1 MLVEVLGTADVKVD
15 IEDFVTKSGD
25 EWIITTERLPKYLW
39 MWVAA
44 ECVPGWVIDS
54 EHLPRVKECLSVANS
69 TANRLAKISVDAV
82 SEEAWNAGFGYP
94 PGHAVLLSVI
104 LLGELLDNALAGV
117 VFSLPKMKMLSW
129 EYSQF
134 GKYLL
139 QRAGWCLG
147 ELDMLGIIE
156 PAILFYVS
164 SFDRVSLKKD
174 HSRCSDKV
182 CLANQID
189 EKVYQTKHV
198 TETCVC
204 EHIIVEEEGNRP
216 ITEVL
221 HKGDIPIIS
230 FDGEKVLVQSSNSTP
245 YVAMSHV
252 WSDGLGNPR
261 TNSLPKCQFERIQK
275 LVNALHSDRELASPV
290 PFWLDTV
297 CVPLHAE
304 TRKTA
309 IRRMA
314 KTYDS
319 AARVLVL
326 DVSLSGTSAG
336 VLADELL
343 MRIRCTP
350 WTQRLWTLQ
359 EGMLAEELY
368 FQFRDRA
375 IAAESL
381 PDIWYEANSPIKLCT
396 KHFGRPH
403 VDNPPLET
411 RVFRALASD
420 SDEFFKDEV
429 ATESAFETLSRHP
442 DCPDMLDHTLLYRLD
457 TNHSASFHPVYF
469 AGWTSFQKLRYRF
482 GVGHSALP
490 SVAGALRGR
499 LSSKMDDE
507 TICVATLLDIDPLH
521 ILSAKNQ
528 ISRMKVLID
537 SVNDFPPSLI
547 FTNVP
552 RLDLDGYRWAPES
565 FMDKNANY
573 AGLLRV
579 GKPGRRTKDGLVVSN
594 YFSYIFPEDSTFP
607 DAGSF
612 VVKGWESYYRIT
624 HAHVLTVQVVRP
636 AVILEQP
643 PATVSRGIV
652 VDMWRE
658 DDGVVKFGRHV
669 GHVNIEA
676 LGDEWAGE
684 VVCEVVKLPISY
696 EWCVG

>member
-1 MLVEVLGTADVKVD
+1 
-15 IEDFVTKSGD
+15 
-25 EWIITTERLPKYLW
+25 

-44 ECVPGWVIDS
+44 ECVPGWVMDS
-54 EHLPRVKECLSVANS
+54 EHLPRVKECLSLVNS
-69 TANRLAKISVDAV
+69 TANQLAKIPVGAV
-82 SEEAWNAGFGYP
+82 SEEAWDAGFGYP
-94 PGHAVLLSVI
+94 PGHTVLLSVV

-117 VFSLPKMKMLSW
+117 VFSLLKVKMLSW
-129 EYSQF
+129 EYGMF

-147 ELDMLGIIE
+147 ELDMLGITE

-164 SFDRVSLKKD
+164 SFDRLALRKD
-174 HSRCSDKV
+174 HSRCSDRV

-189 EKVYQTKHV
+189 EKVYKTRHA
-198 TETCVC
+198 TETCTC
-204 EHIIVEEEGNRP
+204 EHIVVEEEGNRP
-216 ITEVL
+216 VTEVL
-221 HKGDIPIIS
+221 HRGDIPVIS
-230 FDGEKVLVQSSNSTP
+230 YDGEKVLVRSSDSTP

-261 TNSLPKCQFERIQK
+261 SNSLPKCQFERIQN
-275 LVNALHSDRELASPV
+275 LVNALHPDRDPASPV

-297 CVPLHAE
+297 CVPLHLE

-319 AARVLVL
+319 AAEVLVL

-336 VLADELL
+336 VPVDELL

-368 FQFRDRA
+368 FQFSDKA
-375 IAAESL
+375 IVAESL

-396 KHFGRPH
+396 KHFGRPRA
-403 VDNPPLET
+403 DNSPLET

-420 SDEFFKDEV
+420 ADEFVKDEI
-429 ATESAFETLSRHP
+429 AMESALETLSRHP
-442 DCPDMLDHTLLYRLD
+442 DCPNMLDHALLHRLD
-457 TNHSASFHPVYF
+457 TIHSSSFHPVYF
-469 AGWTSFQKLRYRF
+469 AGWGSFHRLRYRF

-521 ILSAKNQ
+521 ILSAKGQ
-528 ISRMKVLID
+528 RARMKLLVD
-537 SVNDFPPSLI
+537 SMDNFPPNII
-547 FTNVP
+547 FTDVP
-552 RLDLDGYRWAPES
+552 RMDLDGYRWAPES
-565 FMDKNANY
+565 FMYKNANY
-573 AGLLRV
+573 AGLLRM
-579 GKPGRRTKDGLVVSN
+579 GEPGHRTKEGLVVSN
-594 YFSYIFPEDSTFP
+594 YSFYTFPEDWKFP
-607 DAGSF
+607 RAGSF

-624 HAHVLTVQVVRP
+624 HAHALTVGVARP

-643 PATVSRGIV
+643 PAAISRGIV
-652 VDMWRE
+652 VDIWRE
-658 DDGVVKFGRHV
+658 DDGLVKFGRHV
-669 GHVNIEA
+669 GHVSVEV
-676 LGDEWAGE
+676 LGDESAGE
-684 VVCEVVKLPISY
+684 VVCEVVKRPISY
-696 EWCVG
+696 KWCVG